1 MTIIECEE
9 CNSKLVASNY
19 GTLIPETGGA
29 MNVIGNCNCGNI
41 SIKWIKATQPSKF
54 RGILTIKYKRSYP
67 VITEISE
74 FETFRKEKEEE
85 NLKKN
90 KKLGFQS

>member
-1 MTIIECEE
+1 MGKGTPTTGTRPITID
-9 CNSKLVASNY
+9 
-19 GTLIPETGGA
+19 
-29 MNVIGNCNCGNI
+29 
-41 SIKWIKATQPSKF
+41 
-54 RGILTIKYKRSYP
+54 ILTIKYKRSYP

-74 FETFRKEKEEE
+74 FEKFRKEKEEE

>member
-9 CNSKLVASNY
+9 CGSKLVASNY
-19 GTLIPETGGA
+19 GIPDGDA
-29 MNVIGNCNCGNI
+29 YRSVIGNCACGNI
-41 SIKWIKATQPSKF
+41 KIRWIKATQPAKNK
-54 RGILTIKYKRSYP
+54 GILTIKYKKSYP

-74 FETFRKEKEEE
+74 YEKYKQQKEEE
-85 NLKKN
+85 NSKKN

>member
-9 CNSKLVASNY
+9 CGSKLVASNY
-19 GTLIPETGGA
+19 GVPHEDSIRNTIDHCA
-29 MNVIGNCNCGNI
+29 CRNI
-41 SIKWIKATQPSKF
+41 TIKWIHATQPAKNK
-54 RGILTIKYKRSYP
+54 GILTVKYKRSYP
-67 VITEISE
+67 IITEISE
-74 FETFRKEKEEE
+74 AEKYKKQKEEE

>member
-9 CNSKLVASNY
+9 CGTKLIASNY
-19 GTLIPETGGA
+19 GIPDGDVTK
-29 MNVIGNCNCGNI
+29 NVIGNCMCRNI
-41 SIKWIKATQPSKF
+41 TIHWIKATQPAKN
-54 RGILTIKYKRSYP
+54 RGILTIKYKKSYP
-67 VITEISE
+67 IITEISE
-74 FETFRKEKEEE
+74 AEKYKKQKEEE